1 MADSIP
7 FIRGQN
13 VKLRFYQN
21 GRPIYIPVKNWK
33 VSENAAEV
41 ADGVNGEKRD
51 RLDKVT
57 NYYEVTFDVY
67 QENEDFMST
76 IMAAQEVD
84 DAAGLPVKQTFAVQ
98 KEIRD
103 GTKLAYICTEGKLGP
118 WEESMTSR
126 ADANMIGCKARFRF
140 WRRVPSI

>member
-1 MADSIP
+1 MASSIP

-33 VSENAAEV
+33 VTENATEN

-57 NYYEVTFDVY
+57 NFFEVTFDVF
-67 QENEDFMST
+67 QENEDLMT
-76 IMAAQEVD
+76 AIMDAQEVD
-84 DAAGLPVKQTFAVQ
+84 DSAGLPLKQTFAVQ

-103 GTKLAYICTEGKLGP
+103 GTKLAYICTEAKVGP
-118 WEESMTSR
+118 WEETMSSR
-126 ADANMIGCKARFRF
+126 QEANMIGMKARFR
-140 WRRVPSI
+140 WYKKVPSI